1 MDAYCKEKLHVKKA
15 NRVGTLSFYL
25 KTETQLAS
33 EMVYIFLIK

>member
-1 MDAYCKEKLHVKKA
+1 MDTYYKGKLHIKEA

-33 EMVYIFLIK
+33 EMVYIILIK